1 MKEPLRKIVF
11 LAEMPAVFCFWSV
24 LYVFDIF
31 IDVVDVYK
39 EKKKEPKHFVCRVM
53 QMRISGEFRFT
64 APIRNPWF
72 DAYYIAEQN

>member
-1 MKEPLRKIVF
+1 MSQISVKAMKEPLRKIVF

-39 EKKKEPKHFVCRVM
+39 EKKKKSLNILC
-53 QMRISGEFRFT
+53 
-64 APIRNPWF
+64 
-72 DAYYIAEQN
+72 AE